1 MAAQLPITNYQ
12 LLITMKGTNMTDFL
26 SQATELFPYT
36 QSLRRGFHMH
46 PELGFREIRTA
57 GIVAKEL
64 ESLGIE
70 VTKGVGKTGVVGLL
84 EGAKPGPTLLLRFDM
99 DALPIVEETGAEY
112 ASQNQGV
119 MHACGHDGHTAIGLT
134 VARILYAQ
142 RDQLAGTIKFC
153 FQPSEEGNNGEEVGG
168 AEMMMRDGVL
178 EGPKAEMSLALH
190 LWNEK
195 PLGWLGVT
203 KGPIMAGADIF
214 NVRVK
219 GRGGHGAIPD
229 MAVDPIVAA
238 ANMVNALQTIVSRNV
253 SPLDTAVVSVTNLH
267 GGTAFNVIPQEVRLE
282 GTIRT
287 FDIGVRKKVLERFEQ
302 IVRGV
307 GEGMGCRVEVDI
319 KKITPTLVN
328 NESITS
334 KVQKTAQRVLSA
346 SHLDENYQTMTA
358 EDMGYMQEKI
368 PGCFFFVGSNDKTRH
383 LDYGHHHPKFDF
395 NEEALIQGSALMAA
409 AAMDILNQS

>member
-1 MAAQLPITNYQ
+1 
-12 LLITMKGTNMTDFL
+12 MTDFL
-26 SQATELFPYT
+26 THAQELFPYT
-36 QSLRRGFHMH
+36 QSLRRDFHMH
-46 PELGFREIRTA
+46 PELGFREVRTG

-64 ESLGIE
+64 ESLGME

-84 EGAKPGPTLLLRFDM
+84 EGTKPGPTLLLRFDM
-99 DALPIVEETGAEY
+99 DALPIIEETGAEY
-112 ASQNQGV
+112 ASQNPGV

-134 VARILYAQ
+134 VAKILHAQ

-178 EGPKAEMSLALH
+178 DGPRVDMSLSLH

-214 NVRVK
+214 NIRII

-229 MAVDPIVAA
+229 AAVDPIVAA
-238 ANMVNALQTIVSRNV
+238 ANVVNALQTIVSRNV
-253 SPLDTAVVSVTNLH
+253 APLDTAVVSVTKIH

-287 FDIGVRKKVLERFEQ
+287 FDGVVRQRVLERFEQ
-302 IVRGV
+302 LVRGV
-307 GEGMGCRVEVDI
+307 GEGMGCLPEVEI
-319 KKITPTLVN
+319 KRITPALVN
-328 NESITS
+328 NASITS
-334 KVQKTAQRVLSA
+334 KVQETAQRIMST
-346 SHLDENYQTMTA
+346 SKLDLEYQTMTA
-358 EDMGYMQEKI
+358 EDMAFMQEKV
-368 PGCFFFVGSNDKTRH
+368 PGCYFFVGSNDKARH
-383 LDYGHHHPKFDF
+383 LDYGHHHPRFDF
-395 NEEALIQGSALMAA
+395 NEEALIRGSALMAA
-409 AAMDILNQS
+409 AAVDLLNQE